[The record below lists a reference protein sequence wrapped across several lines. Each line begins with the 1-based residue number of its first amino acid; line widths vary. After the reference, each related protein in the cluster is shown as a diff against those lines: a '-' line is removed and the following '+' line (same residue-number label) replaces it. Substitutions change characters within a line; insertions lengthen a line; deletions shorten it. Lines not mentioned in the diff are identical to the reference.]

1 MLVRVAHQWAAGK
14 ELLLTILGLTGLF
27 VLGILAFSP
36 ELNHMIEIKGDG
48 VNKRGG
54 RDCTQARIGRGT
66 DDEP

>member
-1 MLVRVAHQWAAGK
+1 MPVRVAHQWAAGK
-14 ELLLTILGLTGLF
+14 ELLLTIVDLTVLS

-54 RDCTQARIGRGT
+54 RDCTQARICRRT